1 MEVKLNKKGILI
13 VFEGMDQSGKGTQS
27 RLFVEKLIKSGY
39 SVEYM
44 HFHDIETPLGKEIQS
59 FLDGKRKYNP
69 LVRQLLYTA
78 NRYEKVEHIEKVLQE
93 KDFLIIDR
101 YIPSGIAYGM
111 ANGLDFDWMVKLES
125 KLPQPDI
132 VVLIDIST
140 NTSRSRKHE
149 EQRDVYEKNY
159 DYLDKV
165 REAYHILADKYMYI
179 VIDGER
185 EKELVHEEVWE
196 KVWNKI
202 NVNKINE

>member
-27 RLFVEKLIKSGY
+27 RLFVNKLIKLGY
-39 SVEYM
+39 AVEYM
-44 HFHDIETPLGKEIQS
+44 HFHDTETPLGKEIQL

-78 NRYEKVEHIEKVLQE
+78 NRYEKAEYIEKILRE

-101 YIPSGIAYGM
+101 YIPSGLAYGM
-111 ANGLDFDWMVKLES
+111 ANGLDFHWMVELES

-132 VVLIDIST
+132 VVLIDIT
-140 NTSRSRKHE
+140 TKVSRSRKHE
-149 EQRDVYEKNY
+149 ERRDVYEKDY
-159 DYLDKV
+159 SYLDKV
-165 REAYHILADKYMYI
+165 KEAYLNLAKKFMYI
-179 VIDGER
+179 VIDGEK
-185 EKELVHEEVWE
+185 EPELVHEEVWE

-202 NVNKINE
+202 SAIKINE